1 MMKRIAILGAG
12 GMGTALAVLFARTA
26 RSVQVWSRD
35 PDRAAE
41 LSRTRENARHLPGV
55 VLPDNVAVTHNA
67 CDATA
72 AADLIVVAV
81 PSAYL
86 RATLTAIADRVPAA
100 APVLSVVK
108 GIENRTFARP
118 SRIIVEAMGARPL
131 AVLSGP
137 SHAEELAR
145 GLPASVVVA
154 GEDGGLCVRVRDAL
168 NQGMFRVYT
177 NADAPG
183 VELAGALKNILG
195 IAAGVCQGLG
205 LGDNARAAL
214 LTRGLAEITRFG
226 VVLGG
231 RQSTFFGLAGI
242 GDVITTCFSPHG
254 RNRAVG
260 ERIGR
265 GETLEQVLDGMVN
278 VAEGVPTTRS
288 VHDQA
293 RERNVDVPI
302 TDELYEV
309 LFQGKPP
316 QAALADLM
324 VRTPKDEWPS

>member
-1 MMKRIAILGAG
+1 MKRIAILGAG

-26 RSVQVWSRD
+26 RSVQVWARD
-35 PDRAAE
+35 PARAAV
-41 LSRTRENARHLPGV
+41 LAQDRVNVRHLPGV
-55 VLPDNVAVTHNA
+55 ALPENVGVTHNA
-67 CDATA
+67 CDASA
-72 AADLIVVAV
+72 AADLIVIAV

-86 RATLTAIADRVPAA
+86 RATLAEIADRLPPGV
-100 APVLSVVK
+100 PVLSVVK

-118 SRIIVEAMGARPL
+118 SEIITETLGRRPV

-154 GEDGGLCVRVRDAL
+154 GDDAGLCVGVRDSL

-177 NADAPG
+177 NPDALG

-195 IAAGVCQGLG
+195 IAAGVCDGLA
-205 LGDNARAAL
+205 LGDNAKAAL
-214 LTRGLAEITRFG
+214 LTRGLVEIARFAAD
-226 VVLGG
+226 LGA
-231 RQSTFFGLAGI
+231 RPSTFYGLAGV
-242 GDVITTCFSPHG
+242 GDVITTCYSRHG

-260 ERIGR
+260 ERVGR
-265 GETLEQVLDGMVN
+265 GEPLGTVLAAMAD

-293 RERNVDVPI
+293 RARGVDVPI
-302 TDELYEV
+302 TDELHEI
-309 LFQGKPP
+309 LFLGKPP
-316 QAALADLM
+316 RAALFDLM
-324 VRTPKDEWPS
+324 DRIPKVEWQP